1 MSTTDVRKPVP
12 VVSVNQDGTVLDPKS
27 IAVRWLL
34 GQEASTVALFVI
46 GACGIYGTWWH
57 MTVGAPAAD
66 AKRAEVYQR
75 LIESTN
81 QTHEKVATQNA
92 SALDRLQLTFEK
104 TMDRIERRTAKER
117 E

>member
-1 MSTTDVRKPVP
+1 MSTADARKPVP
-12 VVSVNQDGTVLDPKS
+12 VVSVNSDGTALDPKS

-34 GQEASTVALFVI
+34 GQEASTVALFLI

-66 AKRAEVYQR
+66 ANRSAVYQR

-81 QTHEKVATQNA
+81 TTQEKVATQNA
-92 SALDRLQLTFEK
+92 AALDKLQATFEK
-104 TMDRIERRTAKER
+104 TMDRIERRSAKER